1 METPKDPSLLEY
13 ARFYGIARDFTAV
26 DPITNI
32 DETASETPLP
42 RDALSEFQDYIY
54 ETQRNVED
62 NLRKEKL
69 NVRKESARLL
79 ASVIQDARAEKLDIN
94 WDELLP
100 KFSQVDELKVQLP
113 ILDNDSIS
121 DTLRYTSPLRY
132 DENKIEIRPLDEPC
146 QKLKDEDI
154 TADLLTKADQVLK
167 DIMPEKLKCS
177 RESMLLIQKAR
188 DCGGL
193 HFADLESLLNEM
205 IISGQEEHNPSKSP
219 PLLLSDID
227 ETYYRSP
234 SPASMSLMLPSPA
247 SSGPLE
253 LKLQCNRRSARSSD
267 SKISGCAVVPNKG
280 DGSSTSDE
288 RTQLE
293 RKLIFNGNNAEIQ
306 AVGVDSAA
314 QSFSD
319 KYNTSEEQC
328 VPDISPQ
335 IGDVINSI
343 HSEPSVISLMQESE
357 YMPTVCTSTQERLC
371 RSPSVI
377 IKEGKCQTASKP
389 TDYVSSFSSPS
400 VLNAPNSDST
410 QCQDIQ
416 QYPMSNMPSSQHS
429 KPKDYADSCLHTVG
443 DYDSVEEVVETGFDK
458 GFFLENIGDMG
469 PAGQRQLSEHDTVA
483 HQHESGKTVM
493 YTSPNAVVPA
503 TYSSLDTVSNSIDCD
518 VPADT
523 AFGGQK
529 RRHEERQDISRK
541 GRKFVQS
548 LAASLA
554 NNRCK
559 YTLPSQSSILGSL
572 STFMEIRGRAER
584 RQITAVS
591 PYSTNNM
598 PAKDIVDYQDLVVDD
613 RSLREY
619 EQPKDV
625 LEEVQPLRLELTEQ
639 RYPQYPQLQVQNHE
653 QPLLFLSTGLL
664 KTHLPIIHG
673 LENLKSPPALIY
685 RDYDV
690 PIQNQLVPGIWIPS
704 QASMKHDLPKEADII
719 VSPTAG
725 IILTTLQAT
734 TQLYLPGHKPNPHT
748 NGAKCINS
756 PLRERI
762 FLLAPRYKHL
772 YVFVTHGTSSLNSG
786 QGNAPRWTA
795 DRRLL
800 ASFTSLTA
808 FCDSMSADSTI
819 SPILISPSPDILI
832 RWILELAHKHAFQ
845 LPTDT
850 VDLPQT
856 RGFMLVNPT
865 PKTKFYIE
873 AMENETCWEI
883 FLRRVGLNPYAAQVI
898 LTVLRHERDI
908 PKRNDNVSTPDDVE
922 KEMSAL
928 SRFIEMSPERRR
940 ELFPDLIGERSD
952 AILEKDWQC
961 DWALNFD

>member
-1 METPKDPSLLEY
+1 METPQDPSLLEY
-13 ARFYGIARDFTAV
+13 ARFHGIARDFTAV

-32 DETASETPLP
+32 DETTYETPLP

-62 NLRKEKL
+62 SLRKEKL

-79 ASVIQDARAEKLDIN
+79 ASVIQDARAGKLDIN

-113 ILDNDSIS
+113 ILDNDSIM
-121 DTLRYTSPLRY
+121 DTLRYTRPLRY
-132 DENKIEIRPLDEPC
+132 DENKIEIRPLDESC

-177 RESMLLIQKAR
+177 RESVLLIQKAR

-193 HFADLESLLNEM
+193 PFADLEGLLDEM

-247 SSGPLE
+247 SSGPFELE
-253 LKLQCNRRSARSSD
+253 LQCNRSSARSSD
-267 SKISGCAVVPNKG
+267 SKTSGCAVAPNKG
-280 DGSSTSDE
+280 EGSSTSDE
-288 RTQLE
+288 RVQVE
-293 RKLIFNGNNAEIQ
+293 HKLIFDRNNAEIQ
-306 AVGVDSAA
+306 AFGADSAA
-314 QSFSD
+314 QYFPD

-328 VPDISPQ
+328 VTDISPQ
-335 IGDVINSI
+335 IGDAISSI
-343 HSEPSVISLMQESE
+343 HSDPSVISLIQESE
-357 YMPTVCTSTQERLC
+357 CMPTVCTSTQERLC
-371 RSPSVI
+371 RSPSGI

-389 TDYVSSFSSPS
+389 TDYISSFSSPS
-400 VLNAPNSDST
+400 VMNSPNPDST
-410 QCQDIQ
+410 LCRDTQ
-416 QYPMSNMPSSQHS
+416 QYPMSSMPSSQHS
-429 KPKDYADSCLHTVG
+429 KPEDYVDSCLHTVG
-443 DYDSVEEVVETGFDK
+443 DYDSVEEVVETEFDK
-458 GFFLENIGDMG
+458 GFFFEDIGDMG
-469 PAGQRQLSEHDTVA
+469 PAGQQLSEHDTVA
-483 HQHESGKTVM
+483 PQHESDKTVM
-493 YTSPNAVVPA
+493 YTSPDAVVTA
-503 TYSSLDTVSNSIDCD
+503 TYSSLDTVSNSIDCGI
-518 VPADT
+518 PADT
-523 AFGGQK
+523 ALGRQK
-529 RRHEERQDISRK
+529 RRHEEMQDISRK
-541 GRKFVQS
+541 GRRFVQS
-548 LAASLA
+548 LTASLA
-554 NNRCK
+554 NNKGK

-572 STFMEIRGRAER
+572 STFMETRGRAER

-591 PYSTNNM
+591 PYFTNNM
-598 PAKDIVDYQDLVVDD
+598 PAEDVVEYQDLAIDG
-613 RSLREY
+613 RSLHEY
-619 EQPKDV
+619 EKPTDI
-625 LEEVQPLRLELTEQ
+625 LEEVQPLGLELTEQ
-639 RYPQYPQLQVQNHE
+639 RYPQYPQLQAQNHE

-664 KTHLPIIHG
+664 KSHLPIIQG
-673 LENLKSPPALIY
+673 LERLKTPPAVIY

-690 PIQNQLVPGIWIPS
+690 PIQNQPVPGIWIPS
-704 QASMKHDLPKEADII
+704 QASIKHDLPKEADII

-725 IILTTLQAT
+725 TILTTLQAT

-772 YVFVTHGTSSLNSG
+772 YVFVTHGTSSLSSG

-808 FCDSMSADSTI
+808 FCDSM
-819 SPILISPSPDILI
+819 
-832 RWILELAHKHAFQ
+832 AFT
-845 LPTDT
+845 P
-850 VDLPQT
+850 
-856 RGFMLVNPT
+856 VNPT
-865 PKTKFYIE
+865 PKTKFDID
-873 AMENETCWEI
+873 AMENETRWEV
-883 FLRRVGLNPYAAQVI
+883 FLRRVGLNPYAAQII

-908 PKRNDNVSTPDDVE
+908 PKRNDNVGTSDDVE
-922 KEMSAL
+922 KEMGAL
-928 SRFIEMSPERRR
+928 SSFIEMSPERRR